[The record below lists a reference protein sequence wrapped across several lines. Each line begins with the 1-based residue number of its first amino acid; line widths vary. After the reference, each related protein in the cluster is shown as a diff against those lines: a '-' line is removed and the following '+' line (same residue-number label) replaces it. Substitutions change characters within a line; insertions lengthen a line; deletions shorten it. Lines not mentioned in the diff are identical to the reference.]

1 MCKMCSCEAALH
13 PESAT
18 GEWPWSTLIQAFLE
32 RRPWLQSHAHGFWA
46 HISQELWKG
55 HGLKFQSGF
64 KKASYENWNCQK
76 LRALKLSTEKSAQMK
91 QTQICLY
98 LPGSSDRMLQSWTSE
113 LKRSECPTKNQT
125 LTAQYL
131 WLEPSRRWRAN
142 LHVNPWVVS
151 GVALADP
158 ILCTKSCFSTT
169 CIVLQ
174 VNQMS
179 RKCQQ
184 STGSPWPPSRFHM
197 VPLVLCAS
205 IQIDTWCMLLVSVA
219 AAHPFSIM
227 DRAGVKSKAFPHCTS
242 TNPPPCWKR
251 SRHPCDN
258 SCNEKGAIYYF
269 STKYGKIL
277 WVDSHPYT

>member
-151 GVALADP
+151 GVAPADP

-197 VPLVLCAS
+197 VPHGS
-205 IQIDTWCMLLVSVA
+205 
-219 AAHPFSIM
+219 
-227 DRAGVKSKAFPHCTS
+227 TS
-242 TNPPPCWKR
+242 TLRKHSDWYMMHAASFCCSCSSFQHHGQGR
-251 SRHPCDN
+251 SQ
-258 SCNEKGAIYYF
+258 KQGF
-269 STKYGKIL
+269 SALHVYKSASMLETLEASLRQLLQWERRNIL
-277 WVDSHPYT
+277 FFY

>member
-1 MCKMCSCEAALH
+1 MSLRCAKCALVRQLC
-13 PESAT
+13 
-18 GEWPWSTLIQAFLE
+18 TLN
-32 RRPWLQSHAHGFWA
+32 LQRASGRDQLWYKHSWNAVLSYNPMRMGFWA

-64 KKASYENWNCQK
+64 KKASYENLNCQK

-142 LHVNPWVVS
+142 LVNSWVAS

-174 VNQMS
+174 INQMS

-197 VPLVLCAS
+197 VPHGSTSTLRKHSDWYMMHAAS
-205 IQIDTWCMLLVSVA
+205 FCCSCFLSASWTGQE
-219 AAHPFSIM
+219 
-227 DRAGVKSKAFPHCTS
+227 SKARLFRIARLQIRLHAGNARGIPATTPAMRKAQNIIFLLS
-242 TNPPPCWKR
+242 TVKFC
-251 SRHPCDN
+251 
-258 SCNEKGAIYYF
+258 E
-269 STKYGKIL
+269 
-277 WVDSHPYT
+277 